1 MSEQGFIQGGVVVA
15 LIVIFLMPVMVNIFY
30 PEEMGGEYFN
40 TIAYENTIKD
50 LTKDYNNFTDAIGS
64 TTEQPWCLTGIYTP
78 YTGGDYNYTADNW
91 IYSTK
96 KTSYTPS
103 QYTWTMP
110 DHPIDTTESAYTVTL
125 HSEKDNSS
133 VYRYDVPNGTTL
145 QDGHKNMELYTYV
158 TMDIEHQSDIF
169 FTESLKNT
177 MNNNQFWYE
186 YTGYRYAFQ
195 PLSDYYALGNNGNP
209 VKVSAVS
216 TSLSLIWY
224 NFAGVSGVSGQLV
237 LTGSDSGVAYIT
249 ADEIVRAFNSVNNTA
264 KFEMEFN
271 ACEMNV
277 YIRVNPYYTTQGYSI
292 EDCYNNG
299 WWSIMVSSITTD
311 TSAYTTPANPL
322 NPEKIWETLLDLFTF
337 NMDKYPMSKAMGL
350 FASLLISLVMYSTL
364 LAMAAH
370 NPKLLIIVA
379 VIALIQTIT
388 SFIGGLDLGDIFSGW
403 PPW

>member
-15 LIVIFLMPVMVNIFY
+15 LVIMFLMPVMVNMFY
-30 PEEMGGEYFN
+30 PEESEEYFN
-40 TIAYENTIKD
+40 TIAYEKTIKD
-50 LTKDYNNFTDAIGS
+50 LTKDYNSFTNAIGS
-64 TTEQPWCLTGIYTP
+64 TTEQAWCLTGIYTP

-103 QYTWTMP
+103 QYTWTTP
-110 DHPIDTTESAYTVTL
+110 DHPIDTTDSAYTVKL
-125 HSEKDNSS
+125 YPEKNNSS
-133 VYRYDVPNGTTL
+133 VYRYSVPEGETL
-145 QDGHKNMELYTYV
+145 QDGHKNMDLYTYV

-169 FTESLKNT
+169 FTESLKNN
-177 MNNNQFWYE
+177 MNDKQFWYE

-195 PLSDYYALGNNGNP
+195 PLSDYYAPSDSGTP

-224 NFAGVSGVSGQLV
+224 NFAGVSGISGQLV

-249 ADEIVRAFNSVNNTA
+249 ANEIIRAFNSVNNTA

-271 ACEMNV
+271 SCEMNV
-277 YIRVNPYYTTQGYSI
+277 YIRINPYYTTQGYSI

-299 WWSIMVSSITTD
+299 WWSVMVSSITTD

-337 NMDKYPMSKAMGL
+337 NMDDYPMSKTMGL
-350 FASLLISLVMYSTL
+350 FASLIISLVMYSTL
-364 LAMAAH
+364 LAIAAH

-388 SFIGGLDLGDIFSGW
+388 SLLGGLNIEDLFSGW